1 MMLDAQMRLNDHLSK
16 WDAEI
21 RRFDTA
27 VHEFGRAKAGYEQRV
42 AVVKITAKN
51 AAEKVAV
58 SWLDTLAD
66 ADPEAANLHLE
77 YRGTEATVEA
87 IKARL
92 RWCQAVA
99 EALRSEVATERAVAM
114 LHADDRST
122 P

>member
-1 MMLDAQMRLNDHLSK
+1 MLDAQIRLNNHLAA
-16 WDAEI
+16 WDKEI
-21 RRFDTA
+21 RHFNEA
-27 VHEFGRAKAGYEQRV
+27 AHQFGASKAGYEQRV

-51 AAEKVAV
+51 AVEKVAV
-58 SWLDTLAD
+58 AWLDTLAD
-66 ADPEAANLHLE
+66 ADPAASDLYLQ
-77 YRGTEATVEA
+77 YRDHEATVEV

-92 RWCQAVA
+92 RWCAAVA